1 MLGLHET
8 SKGEED
14 LVTEHGEWEVGSLGV
29 GSLGVGSLGVGGYL
43 SFDFKV
49 FLKAA
54 MLFIKSKACL

>member
-29 GSLGVGSLGVGGYL
+29 GGWKLEVWGLEVIYRLILRYS
-43 SFDFKV
+43 
-49 FLKAA
+49 
-54 MLFIKSKACL
+54 